1 MFPIASALVAMAL
14 LFGFVRIIYELTTGK
29 FFGRGWKVYATR
41 GQNPRLYWTSMSLE
55 ILGALLVTYVF
66 VMNWFRVFGKR

>member
-1 MFPIASALVAMAL
+1 MLTIVYGLVVVAL
-14 LFGFVRIIYELTTGK
+14 LFGLARIVYELTTGK

-41 GQNPRLYWTSMSLE
+41 DQNPRLYWTSMILE

-66 VMNWFRVFGKR
+66 AMNWFRVFKR